1 MVTRALL
8 SVSDKTG
15 LIDFARGLDQLGIT
29 MYATGGTERALR
41 EAGLPVHAL
50 TELTGFP
57 ELLDGRVKTLHPNVH
72 AGILARRDEPRHL
85 KELDER
91 DMKLIDLVVVNLY
104 PFVETVAS
112 GAGHAETIESI
123 DIGGVAL
130 LRAAAKNHDHVLPVV
145 RPGDYPLVLEA
156 LKDPNGVPQSLRRH
170 LAAVAFGH
178 TAAYDA
184 AIGNHLRDSQTQK
197 ALPEDYALGG
207 HKVRDLRYGENP
219 HQSAALY
226 RTASGG
232 GIAGA
237 TQWQGLEL
245 SYNNLLDAQAA
256 WSLVGDLSDTA
267 VAIIKHANPCGVAL
281 GKDAADAFQR
291 ALDCDRRAAFGGIAA
306 FNRPV
311 DAITARAVV
320 EPFLEVVVA
329 PGFDEAAREALKPR
343 PKLRVLELGSRGS
356 ELPLDVR
363 PISGGF
369 LVQTPDRSGRTLG
382 EPRVV
387 TTASPDD
394 ATWSD
399 LKFAWTVV
407 KHVRSNAIVLAHQ
420 QAAVGIGAG
429 QMSRV
434 EAVELAIHRA
444 GLRARGAVL
453 ASDGFF
459 PYPDS
464 VEVAARAGV
473 RAIVQPGGSVKD
485 SEAIA
490 AADAAGVAMVL
501 TGERH
506 FKH

>member
-1 MVTRALL
+1 VNALL

-15 LIDFARGLDQLGIT
+15 LVDFARGLDDLGVT
-29 MYATGGTERALR
+29 MYATGGTEHVLR
-41 EAGLPVHAL
+41 EAGLAVHAL
-50 TELTGFP
+50 QELTGFP

-85 KELDER
+85 QELGDR

-104 PFVETVAS
+104 PFVETVSA
-112 GAGHAETIESI
+112 GKGHAEAIESI
-123 DIGGVAL
+123 DIGGVTL

-145 RPGDYPLVLEA
+145 RPADYPLVLQA
-156 LKDPNGVPQSLRRH
+156 LRDPSGISPSLRRH

-184 AIGNHLRDSQTQK
+184 AIGDHLRETSAQQ
-197 ALPEDYALGG
+197 ALPVDYAIGG
-207 HKVRDLRYGENP
+207 HKLRDLRYGENP

-226 RTASGG
+226 RTAPGG
-232 GIAGA
+232 GVAGA

-256 WSLVGDLSDTA
+256 CSLVLDLDDPA
-267 VAIIKHANPCGVAL
+267 VAIIKHANPCGVAV
-281 GKDAADAFQR
+281 GKDAEDAFAR
-291 ALDCDRRAAFGGIAA
+291 ALDCDRRSAFGGIVA

-311 DAITARAVV
+311 DATTARAVAG
-320 EPFLEVVVA
+320 PFLEVVLA
-329 PGFDEAAREALKPR
+329 PAFDAPARELLKAR
-343 PKLRVLELGSRGS
+343 PKLRVLELGPNSI

-387 TTASPDD
+387 TAAIPDE

-399 LKFAWTVV
+399 LRFAWTVV

-420 QAAVGIGAG
+420 QAAIGIGAG

-434 EAVELAIHRA
+434 EAVELAVHRA
-444 GLRARGAVL
+444 GARARGAVL

-473 RAIVQPGGSVKD
+473 RAIVEPGGSVKD

-490 AADAAGVAMVL
+490 AADAAGLAMVF

>member
-1 MVTRALL
+1 VNALL
-8 SVSDKTG
+8 SVSDKSG
-15 LIDFARGLDQLGIT
+15 LVEFARGLDSLRVT

-41 EAGLPVHAL
+41 DANIPVHAL
-50 TELTGFP
+50 QELTGFP

-85 KELDER
+85 QELAER
-91 DMKLIDLVVVNLY
+91 ELKLIDLVVVNLY
-104 PFVETVAS
+104 PFVETVSS
-112 GAGHAETIESI
+112 GADHAQTIESI
-123 DIGGVAL
+123 DIGGVTL

-145 RPGDYPLVLEA
+145 RPSDYPAVLAA
-156 LKDPNGVPQSLRRH
+156 LKDPGGVPASLRRH

-184 AIGNHLRDSQTQK
+184 AIGEHLRGPNAST
-197 ALPEDYALGG
+197 LPQDFTLGG

-226 RTASGG
+226 RSAGGG

-237 TQWQGLEL
+237 RQWQGLEL

-256 WSLVGDLSDTA
+256 WSLVADFPAVA

-281 GKDAADAFQR
+281 GTDAAEAFDR
-291 ALDCDRRAAFGGIAA
+291 ALNCDRRSAFGGIVA

-311 DAITARAVV
+311 DAAAGQALVGS
-320 EPFLEVVVA
+320 FFEVVVA
-329 PGFDEAAREALKPR
+329 PSFDEAALEAMTSR
-343 PKLRVLELGSRGS
+343 PKLRVLQPGQG
-356 ELPLDVR
+356 PAQLDLDAR
-363 PISGGF
+363 PITGGF
-369 LVQTPDRSGRTLG
+369 LVQTADQTGGTLG
-382 EPRVV
+382 ESRVV
-387 TTASPDD
+387 TATVPDEL
-394 ATWSD
+394 TYKD
-399 LKFAWTVV
+399 LQFAWTVV
-407 KHVRSNAIVLAHQ
+407 KHVRSNAIVLAHEG
-420 QAAVGIGAG
+420 AAVGIGAG

-434 EAVELAIHRA
+434 EAVELAVHRA
-444 GLRARGAVL
+444 GPRAAGSVL

-459 PYPDS
+459 PYPDG

-485 SEAIA
+485 GEAIA
-490 AADAAGVAMVL
+490 AADTAGVAMVF

>member
-1 MVTRALL
+1 MNALL

-15 LIDFARGLDQLGIT
+15 LTDFARGLDQLGIT

-41 EAGLPVHAL
+41 EASLPVHAL

-85 KELDER
+85 KELDDR

-104 PFVETVAS
+104 PFLETVAS

-123 DIGGVAL
+123 DIGGVTL

-184 AIGNHLRDSQTQK
+184 AIGNHLRDSQAQK
-197 ALPEDYALGG
+197 ALPEDYAIGG

-256 WSLVGDLSDTA
+256 WSLVGDLVDTA

-291 ALDCDRRAAFGGIAA
+291 ALDCDRRAAFGGIVA

-311 DAITARAVV
+311 DAITARAVT

-329 PGFDEAAREALKPR
+329 PAFDEAAREALKSR
-343 PKLRVLELGSRGS
+343 PKLRVLELGSGAS

-369 LVQTPDRSGRTLG
+369 LVQTADYSGRTLG

-387 TTASPDD
+387 TTTSPDD

-420 QAAVGIGAG
+420 QAAIGIGAG

-490 AADAAGVAMVL
+490 AADAAGVAMVF

>member
-1 MVTRALL
+1 MNALL

-15 LIDFARGLDQLGIT
+15 LVDFARALDRLGVTI
-29 MYATGGTERALR
+29 YATGGTERALR
-41 EAGLPVHAL
+41 DAGIPVHAL
-50 TELTGFP
+50 FELTGFT
-57 ELLDGRVKTLHPNVH
+57 EMLDGRVKTLHPNVH

-85 KELDER
+85 QELADREL
-91 DMKLIDLVVVNLY
+91 KLIDLVVVNLY
-104 PFVETVAS
+104 PFVETVSS

-123 DIGGVAL
+123 DIGGVTL

-145 RPGDYPLVLEA
+145 RPSDYPAVLAA
-156 LKDPNGVPQSLRRH
+156 LNDPAGILPSLRRH

-184 AIGNHLRDSQTQK
+184 AIGEHLRDSHAPAT
-197 ALPEDYALGG
+197 LPQDFTLGG

-226 RTASGG
+226 RTAAGG

-237 TQWQGLEL
+237 KQWQGLEL

-256 WSLVGDLSDTA
+256 WSLVGDFSTTV
-267 VAIIKHANPCGVAL
+267 VAIIKHANPCGVAV
-281 GKDAADAFQR
+281 GADPAEAFDR
-291 ALDCDRRAAFGGIAA
+291 ALDCDPRSAFGGIVA

-311 DAITARAVV
+311 EATAAKALVG
-320 EPFLEVVVA
+320 PFLEVVVA
-329 PGFDEAAREALKPR
+329 PAFDDAAREVLTSR
-343 PKLRVLELGSRGS
+343 PKLRVLQPGSGAAN
-356 ELPLDVR
+356 LALDAR
-363 PISGGF
+363 PITGGF
-369 LVQTPDRSGRTLG
+369 LVQTADLSGGTLG
-382 EPRVV
+382 EARVV
-387 TTASPDD
+387 TSKAPDD
-394 ATWSD
+394 ATWKD
-399 LKFAWTVV
+399 LQFAWTDV
-407 KHVRSNAIVLAHQ
+407 KHVRSNAIVLALKG
-420 QAAVGIGAG
+420 AAIGIGAG

-434 EAVELAIHRA
+434 EAVELAVH
-444 GLRARGAVL
+444 RGASRVTGSVL

-459 PYPDS
+459 PYPDG

-490 AADAAGVAMVL
+490 AADAAGIAMVFS
-501 TGERH
+501 GERH